1 MNEIKSTTEYSQF
14 IPQKLLLYFR
24 GIIML
29 ILGGLISLGSIFAP
43 DVYMMSSANGWL
55 PAVAYILIAIGIL
68 ESFDT
73 YISRHTHRF
82 IVNLQFAVMDCV
94 FGSIIL
100 FSLDPDVGKLSLMIS
115 AFLMVKGSF
124 RLIAASA
131 GKFPN
136 AKTTIIGG
144 LISVV
149 LGGLLLF
156 EWTPTSSI
164 GFLSF
169 CLSLEIA
176 LRGWALLSFANW
188 LGKED
193 QPESEL
199 DDL

>member
-1 MNEIKSTTEYSQF
+1 MKEVKSSADYSHF

-24 GIIML
+24 GILML
-29 ILGGLISLGSIFAP
+29 VIGGLISVGSIFAP
-43 DVYMMSSANGWL
+43 DVYMMSSDNGWL
-55 PAVAYILIAIGIL
+55 PLTAYVLIAIGIL

-73 YISRHTHRF
+73 YISRRTHRF

-100 FSLDPDVGKLSLMIS
+100 LSLDSDPGKLSLMIS
-115 AFLMVKGSF
+115 AFLMVKGIF
-124 RLIAASA
+124 RLIAAVA
-131 GKFPN
+131 GNFPH
-136 AKTTIIGG
+136 AKTTVIGG

-164 GFLSF
+164 GFISF

-176 LRGWALLSFANW
+176 LRGWSLISFAHW
-188 LGKED
+188 LGQEEHAD
-193 QPESEL
+193 RESNQT
-199 DDL
+199 